1 MVALHLLVKSNQRER
16 GHAVVD
22 IFRIREQRSV
32 EQGRPTTDA
41 ARDLRE
47 FTSHVLT
54 FLTWNWTL
62 ILDTN
67 LHTIEAHR
75 MGAGMPN
82 HGGSTRRAPVAGS
95 ASDSH

>member
-1 MVALHLLVKSNQRER
+1 MVALQVKSNQQER
-16 GHAVVD
+16 GRAVVD

-32 EQGRPTTDA
+32 EHWDVLQPMP

-82 HGGSTRRAPVAGS
+82 HGGSTRRAPVAVS
-95 ASDSH
+95 ASDSL